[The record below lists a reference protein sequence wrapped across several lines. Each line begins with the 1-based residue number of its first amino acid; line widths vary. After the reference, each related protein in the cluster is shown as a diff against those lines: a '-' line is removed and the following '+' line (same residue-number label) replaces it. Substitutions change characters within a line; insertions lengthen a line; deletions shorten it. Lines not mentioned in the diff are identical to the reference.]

1 MNNNDKAALLKMAEL
16 WEKQADEAERQE
28 RASSKWCDP
37 YWRFAGRFTAY
48 FPDPELRLALDI
60 EW

>member
-28 RASSKWCDP
+28 RAASK
-37 YWRFAGRFTAY
+37 
-48 FPDPELRLALDI
+48 
-60 EW
+60 